1 MNGEINM
8 ELLTIGEKI
17 RRLRKEKNMYLR
29 ELGGDFVS
37 KAQLSYIENGKA
49 SPKLVKKT
57 IMNVRSILILMI

>member
-17 RRLRKEKNMYLR
+17 RRLRKEKNMSLR

-37 KAQLSYIENGKA
+37 KAQLSYIEN
-49 SPKLVKKT
+49 
-57 IMNVRSILILMI
+57 